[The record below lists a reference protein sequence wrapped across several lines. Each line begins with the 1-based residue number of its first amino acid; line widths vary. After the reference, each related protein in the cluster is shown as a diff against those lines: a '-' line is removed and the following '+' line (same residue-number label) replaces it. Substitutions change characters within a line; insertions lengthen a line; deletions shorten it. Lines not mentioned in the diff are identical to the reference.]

1 MLIEKSR
8 FKDRI
13 ATAANISASALYHVS
28 SALLLECLVI
38 RDALPA
44 PLISWHSLLT

>member
-13 ATAANISASALYHVS
+13 ATANISASALYHVS
-28 SALLLECLVI
+28 
-38 RDALPA
+38 P
-44 PLISWHSLLT
+44 SLGVFGDKRYTSSSFDIMA

>member
-1 MLIEKSR
+1 LIEKSR

-13 ATAANISASALYHVS
+13 ATANISASALYHVS

-44 PLISWHSLLT
+44 PDIMA